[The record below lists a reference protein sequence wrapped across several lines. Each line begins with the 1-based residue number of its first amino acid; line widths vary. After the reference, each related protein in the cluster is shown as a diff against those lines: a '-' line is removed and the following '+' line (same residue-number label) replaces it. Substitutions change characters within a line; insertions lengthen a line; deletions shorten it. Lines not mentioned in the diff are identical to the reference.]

1 LSEPITT
8 TIDPAFG
15 LLNDDNGW
23 PNIEG
28 RIALGLGCL
37 EGVGP
42 TAKRPF
48 EIGVSGVAG
57 QVRTL
62 QLGARQEVADVWGVA
77 ADFRWKMTKCFGV
90 MGEVFT
96 GQSLGTYNAGIL
108 QTTNT
113 VTFEGI
119 RTTGGWMEAFM
130 YWTPCLH
137 SHVGFG
143 IDDPIDR
150 EVVAT
155 GPVYNSTIY
164 GNLLWDINQTFRVGF
179 EVTWRQTHYQSVI
192 LPDKEAAGFHT
203 QFQWAF

>member
-15 LLNDDNGW
+15 LLNDDTGW
-23 PNIEG
+23 PNVEG
-28 RIALGLGCL
+28 RIALGLGYL

-48 EIGVSGVAG
+48 EVGVSGVVG
-57 QVRTL
+57 QVRNLET
-62 QLGARQEVADVWGVA
+62 GVRQEEADVWGVS
-77 ADFRWKMTKCFGV
+77 ADVRWKLTKCFGL

-96 GQSLGTYNAGIL
+96 GQALGTYNGGIL
-108 QTTNT
+108 QTTNSDT
-113 VTFEGI
+113 LDGI

-137 SHVGFG
+137 SHVGYG

-150 EVVAT
+150 DVVVTA
-155 GPVYNSTIY
+155 PVYNSTIY
-164 GNLLWDINQTFRVGF
+164 GNVLWDLNPTFRVGF
-179 EVTWRQTHYQSVI
+179 EVTWRQTNYLV
-192 LPDKEAAGFHT
+192 LPDKSAPGFHT
-203 QFQWAF
+203 QFQWSF